1 MTETI
6 EDAIEEI
13 ALGRGLPLPRRS
25 IHPDSMI
32 FGLPADLRHGS
43 EIIWLTTIYW

>member
-6 EDAIEEI
+6 ADAIEEI
-13 ALGRGLPLPRRS
+13 ALERGLPLPRRS

-32 FGLPADLRHGS
+32 SACP
-43 EIIWLTTIYW
+43 LTAGTEVK

>member
-6 EDAIEEI
+6 EDAVEEI

-25 IHPDSMI
+25 IHPESMI
-32 FGLPADLRHGS
+32 FGLP
-43 EIIWLTTIYW
+43 LTLGTEVK